1 MFNKSPSQLD
11 SVFSAFRT
19 TYETPL
25 KDGND
30 VAVFLAHQEGIGDLE
45 GFPLFNMIRR
55 VGDVPV
61 NATVSAETLRRL
73 GYSTPTIPDAND
85 SRSFDDNMEPLCSL

>member
-11 SVFSAFRT
+11 SVFAAFRT
-19 TYETPL
+19 TYATPL
-25 KDGND
+25 KDGNE
-30 VAVFLAHQEGIGDLE
+30 VAVFYAHQEEIGDLE

-61 NATVSAETLRRL
+61 NATVSAQTLRRL
-73 GYSTPTIPDAND
+73 GYSTPTIPDEND
-85 SRSFDDNMEPLCSL
+85 SRSYDDSGELLCSL